1 MEKLEP
7 LLKEEEDKFYFIKNK
22 EPKKN
27 KLSDDKKSLI
37 ITSVLG
43 VFILVFMWYCLYPF
57 YVGFVNF
64 EKGHVIDEELIE
76 KKEEEVPVTSAVIS
90 DLNKYISVI
99 NNIESPSIFGIFY
112 TDHEVGRDI
121 LDDRQK
127 LELIF
132 KYMGATCGSE
142 ITKSLDDIKNVSM
155 MIFNSDS
162 VIKEITNNNQ
172 VNGFSINY
180 NEANNNY
187 SIVAN
192 ECEASN
198 DFTFKK
204 IVKASS
210 FNDEIYIYEAIGY
223 FVNVGDNKYEVYSD
237 LSKKTKLGDYI
248 DENGNKEFSEIDAL
262 KQYKWKFKKNNDN
275 SYSLISVIPV
285 I

>member
-7 LLKEEEDKFYFIKNK
+7 LLKEEEDKFYFIKNN

-43 VFILVFMWYCLYPF
+43 LFILMFLWYCLYPF

-64 EKGHVIDEELIE
+64 EEGHKIETGLI
-76 KKEEEVPVTSAVIS
+76 KKEEEEVPVTSAVITN
-90 DLNKYISVI
+90 LYKYVSNI
-99 NNIESPSIFGIFY
+99 NSFLTPNVFGIFY
-112 TDHEVGRDI
+112 TNHEVGRDI
-121 LDDRQK
+121 LDDSQK
-127 LELIF
+127 LEVIF
-132 KYMGATCGSE
+132 RYMGASCGSE
-142 ITKSLDDIKNVSM
+142 LIKSIDEIKNASM

-162 VIKEITNNNQ
+162 VIKVITDNNQ

-187 SIVAN
+187 SIVAD
-192 ECEASN
+192 ECKASN

-204 IVKASS
+204 VVKASS
-210 FNDEIYIYEAIGY
+210 LDDEIYIYEAVGY
-223 FVNVGDNKYEVYSD
+223 FVNVRDNKYEVYSD

-248 DENGNKEFSEIDAL
+248 DENGNKEFSEINAL

>member
-7 LLKEEEDKFYFIKNK
+7 LLKEEEDKFYFIKNN

-43 VFILVFMWYCLYPF
+43 LFILMFLWYCLYPF

-64 EKGHVIDEELIE
+64 EEGHKIEAGLI
-76 KKEEEVPVTSAVIS
+76 KKEEEEVPVTSAVIT
-90 DLNKYISVI
+90 DLYKYVSNI
-99 NNIESPSIFGIFY
+99 NSFLTPNVFGIFY
-112 TDHEVGRDI
+112 TNHEVGRDI
-121 LDDRQK
+121 LNDSQK
-127 LELIF
+127 LEVIF
-132 KYMGATCGSE
+132 RYMGASCGSE
-142 ITKSLDDIKNVSM
+142 LIKSIDDIKNASM

-162 VIKEITNNNQ
+162 VIKVITDNNQ

-187 SIVAN
+187 SIVAD
-192 ECEASN
+192 ECKASN

-204 IVKASS
+204 VVKASS
-210 FNDEIYIYEAIGY
+210 LDDEIYIYEAVGY

-248 DENGNKEFSEIDAL
+248 DENGNKEFSEINAL